1 MDPRTA
7 ASLLVA
13 KVLTADGLMQ
23 GRERDLLEAT
33 MERLGLDDAQRQSV
47 RDLEGIDQAEA
58 AVASLDPDSKRALV
72 DALMAGALVD
82 GRLSPHEI
90 ATIQR
95 ITALL
100 GL

>member
-1 MDPRTA
+1 MDQRIA
-7 ASLLVA
+7 ASLLLA

-23 GRERDLLEAT
+23 KPERDLLEAT
-33 MERLGLDDAQRQSV
+33 MERLGLDPTERDKV

-58 AVASLDPDSKRALV
+58 HVATLEVEQKRALV
-72 DALMAGALVD
+72 DELMAGALVD

-90 ATIQR
+90 ATIGR
-95 ITALL
+95 ITTLL